1 MARLPIVSLTD
12 PRAIRQIMEPMA
24 RDPKVRH
31 RIFRE
36 VAQNVSLQR
45 VMLSS
50 LKGRTRR
57 VFIAEL
63 AKVPQLRRLLLTIAS
78 QRS

>member
-1 MARLPIVSLTD
+1 MVRLPVVSLTD
-12 PRAIRQIMEPMA
+12 SRAMRQIMERMD

-45 VMLSS
+45 VLLSG

-63 AKVPQLRRLLLTIAS
+63 AKVPQLRPLLLTIAG

>member
-1 MARLPIVSLTD
+1 MVRLPIVSLTD
-12 PRAIRQIMEPMA
+12 PRAMRQIMERMD

-45 VMLSS
+45 VLLSS
-50 LKGRTRR
+50 LKSRARR

-63 AKVPQLRRLLLTIAS
+63 ATVPQLRRLLLTIAVP
-78 QRS
+78 RS